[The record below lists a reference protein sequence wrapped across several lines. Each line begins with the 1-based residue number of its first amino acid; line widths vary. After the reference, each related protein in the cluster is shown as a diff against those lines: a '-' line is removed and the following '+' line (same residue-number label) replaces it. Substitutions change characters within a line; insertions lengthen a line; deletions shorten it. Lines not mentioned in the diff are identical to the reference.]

1 MPDNSIALEPLRVEI
16 AQRIPCGDP
25 EYMDKVRRDATFDSP
40 HVLARDL
47 TYEMFAAGCIC
58 SPTARQVAPTHPWV
72 FSSTSSAQRLAVLTM
87 PYGRFQSLCEGIE
100 RHVRGLRCLD
110 DAEVARLDAAICED
124 AKAASEAKHRV
135 SDREDGGSVASEAWS
150 EALDRWAEQRSSGAK
165 VFELFEIVDYLKD
178 LIQKIGADIFRSIR
192 NGVPANAT
200 RVDLDRNGEV
210 EFEHPAGEFLPSAI
224 TETMYIG
231 NDGLVHQSRNST
243 CAWKSVFV
251 SMSLNT
257 EGDDS
262 KLVSATDQ
270 DGRSIVAAGHLR
282 APPASME
289 RNGAKFE
296 RAASAIEVV
305 REHDINSLANEEL
318 YTRVKDQLTS
328 QKQPPVGK
336 DTVLRAA
343 GRRLT

>member
-1 MPDNSIALEPLRVEI
+1 MRSTAELSSSSVARGARPPHLLAD
-16 AQRIPCGDP
+16 CGN
-25 EYMDKVRRDATFDSP
+25 P
-40 HVLARDL
+40 HPNGFLAWSHRL
-47 TYEMFAAGCIC
+47 QWKRAA
-58 SPTARQVAPTHPWV
+58 RVAP
-72 FSSTSSAQRLAVLTM
+72 
-87 PYGRFQSLCEGIE
+87 
-100 RHVRGLRCLD
+100 
-110 DAEVARLDAAICED
+110 EVP
-124 AKAASEAKHRV
+124 V
-135 SDREDGGSVASEAWS
+135 SPRA
-150 EALDRWAEQRSSGAK
+150 
-165 VFELFEIVDYLKD
+165 
-178 LIQKIGADIFRSIR
+178 
-192 NGVPANAT
+192 
-200 RVDLDRNGEV
+200 EV

-305 REHDINSLANEEL
+305 REHDINSLSNEEL